1 MTHRLFWNRFRFVH
15 IYFRMAKTRTPP
27 DAVHETRPD
36 PKPTEL
42 HYYDRKQAFQARRT
56 MLQRQLKAFVEA
68 TDADMIFMCISPHT
82 RRVDIY
88 VTPNMSSLS
97 SSTSEL
103 VRFATNATRRQPKT
117 PETTPA
123 LTVQ

>member
-1 MTHRLFWNRFRFVH
+1 
-15 IYFRMAKTRTPP
+15 
-27 DAVHETRPD
+27 
-36 PKPTEL
+36 
-42 HYYDRKQAFQARRT
+42 